1 MSPGSLRPDGP
12 ECLAEPPA
20 FPLVVDG
27 VFPQGSRG
35 PDDGSSGLVGGL
47 FDNNS
52 ADGFL
57 DGLRAGASAGV
68 RLGLLHQVQERSDGR
83 VLVVPSGFVRDQL
96 AERFAG
102 ELRSRA
108 AELAIDRVELVVDP

>member
-35 PDDGSSGLVGGL
+35 PGNGSSGLAGGP
-47 FDNNS
+47 FDDS
-52 ADGFL
+52 SGAGFL
-57 DGLRAGASAGV
+57 AWLRAGASVEV
-68 RLGLLHQVQERSDGR
+68 RLGLLHPLQEEPDG
-83 VLVVPSGFVRDQL
+83 SG
-96 AERFAG
+96 
-102 ELRSRA
+102 
-108 AELAIDRVELVVDP
+108 